1 MLRTVPS
8 RKRRISRHPTVRR
21 AADRCLLC
29 TRVAVG
35 STATA
40 VTGECVYAAR
50 AIMGDIPAA
59 ETATSAD
66 AS

>member
-1 MLRTVPS
+1 MGRPALNTELTSTQVAG
-8 RKRRISRHPTVRR
+8 

-59 ETATSAD
+59 ETAASAD